1 MASTIHSKHH
11 HVIPDIMNTST
22 SPCRLAYD
30 IDWVGSM
37 AEDLMDGVF
46 DRTRLDLKKGRGAAY
61 FWIACPKSDLYHFLD
76 QVLETPPLPGRI
88 AAAAE
93 NAEAIKAGG
102 LPEVPLYGISSL
114 TINTNDVGQWY
125 GAPKDMSARVYAGR
139 IAALIDRL
147 EYVEGAI
154 INSVEVRVSG
164 RLKSTFERVLTT
176 FLRAREKEFET
187 EFAAMQAAEKALKKF
202 TLVDPDSPRAR

>member
-1 MASTIHSKHH
+1 MTSTIHTEHL

-37 AEDLMDGVF
+37 AEDIFDGVF

-102 LPEVPLYGISSL
+102 LPDVPLYGISSI
-114 TINTNDVGQWY
+114 TINTNDVDQWY
-125 GAPKDMSARVYAGR
+125 GAPKDMSAKVYADR
-139 IAALIDRL
+139 IASLIDKL

-154 INSVEVRVSG
+154 INNVEVRISG

-176 FLRAREKEFET
+176 FLRARDREFET
-187 EFAAMQAAEKALKKF
+187 EFAATQAAEKALKKF
-202 TLVDPDSPRAR
+202 TLGGSGSLRAR

>member
-1 MASTIHSKHH
+1 
-11 HVIPDIMNTST
+11 
-22 SPCRLAYD
+22 
-30 IDWVGSM
+30 M

-114 TINTNDVGQWY
+114 TINTNDVSQWY

-139 IAALIDRL
+139 IASLIERL

-164 RLKSTFERVLTT
+164 RLKSTFERVLRT